1 MRTFLK
7 RLFLVI
13 ALLVAFAAPP
23 AMATDIFNK
32 PVKDNALPE
41 VPQAPAQVAPQP
53 APQMQQMP
61 TPPAAAQPAPESIE
75 SFAKRY
81 NENCLDK
88 KNDII
93 KGDDL
98 RMLCACTAS
107 KLQEKMTVT
116 EVETM
121 ATDTPEGQVQR
132 NRMVTDVYAPC
143 MEYPSRA
150 LLMSQ
155 CKSYQDKLKKTAG
168 GQAINGEAICGC
180 LAQNMAAYV
189 AVNAQPILAQ
199 KLAANPTDMDPL
211 GAFLNSPEYQ
221 AQVNATFT
229 GCIQQHGA
237 FKPQ

>member
-1 MRTFLK
+1 M
-7 RLFLVI
+7 V
-13 ALLVAFAAPP
+13 VAFAAFP

-32 PVKDNALPE
+32 PVKDNALPD
-41 VPQAPAQVAPQP
+41 VPQAAQQPVAPQP

-61 TPPAAAQPAPESIE
+61 TPQAAQTEKESIE

-81 NENCLDK
+81 NENCLKK
-88 KNDII
+88 KNEIL

-107 KLQEKMTVT
+107 KLQEKMTVE

-121 ATDTPEGQVQR
+121 TTDTPEGQVQR

-150 LLMSQ
+150 LLMNQ
-155 CKSYQDKLKKTAG
+155 CNSYQDKLKQTQG

-199 KLAANPTDMDPL
+199 KLAANPSDMDPL

-237 FKPQ
+237 FKQ

>member
-1 MRTFLK
+1 MRTFLI
-7 RLFLVI
+7 I
-13 ALLVAFAAPP
+13 AMVVAFAAPP
-23 AMATDIFNK
+23 AIAADIFNK
-32 PVKDNALPE
+32 PVKDNALPD
-41 VPQAPAQVAPQP
+41 VPPAAQQQEAQP

-61 TPPAAAQPAPESIE
+61 TPQAAPQAAQESIE

-81 NENCLDK
+81 NENCLKK
-88 KNDII
+88 KNDIL

-121 ATDTPEGQVQR
+121 TTDTPEGQVQR

-150 LLMSQ
+150 LLMNQ
-155 CKSYQDKLKKTAG
+155 CNSYQDKLKKAQS

-199 KLAANPTDMDPL
+199 KLAANPADMDPL

-237 FKPQ
+237 FKQ